1 MKKDLIIA
9 INHLCAE
16 RRLPKDMVYEAVESA
31 LVSAYRRNYG
41 LSHNV
46 EAKVDRDTGDFHIL
60 AVKEVVESVS
70 DPFTEISLED
80 ARKIDPD
87 AEIGGEVRV
96 DVTPQGFGR
105 IAAQTAKQVIL
116 QRLREAEREVAYN
129 TYSDK
134 EGELVSGIVQAMG
147 RQGRD
152 VTVALDEHTEGILPE
167 REQIPGE
174 RYRRG
179 AVVKCYVLSVEKNS
193 RGPQIYLSRAHP
205 GMLRR
210 LLEQEVPEI
219 FQGIVEIKGIAREP
233 GSRSK
238 VAVYTRQPG
247 VDPVGACV
255 GMRGVRI
262 HSIVSELNGEKIDVI
277 EWSPDTRRFI
287 ANALG
292 PAAVINVLLDETGGE
307 KTAIV
312 IVPDK
317 QYSLAIGRDGQN
329 ARLAAKLTGW
339 RIDIKSQSEA
349 VSEKI
354 VEKFEERQRIAK
366 LAKEED
372 IISVAKKILE
382 GEVPLTK
389 EEKEEIPE
397 EAIARAEEAL
407 LEEMKEEL
415 PEVEEEPTV
424 ESAGESP
431 EEAVEEPRGEEIE
444 TAVALDEWEIDLE
457 VVPEVVEED
466 EEPEEEE
473 KPKKKRKHK
482 KKARSEFPGAGHR
495 PKRKRSRGWDEED
508 DF

>member
-41 LSHNV
+41 LNHNV
-46 EAKVDRDTGDFHIL
+46 EARVDRNTGDFYVL
-60 AVKEVVESVS
+60 AIKEVVENVN

-87 AEIGGEVRV
+87 AQIGGEVRV
-96 DVTPQGFGR
+96 DVTPHGFGR

-134 EGELVSGIVQAMG
+134 EGELVSGIVQTMS

-179 AVVKCYVLSVEKNS
+179 AVMKCYVLSVEKNS
-193 RGPQIYLSRAHP
+193 RGPLIYLSRAHP

-277 EWSPDTRRFI
+277 EWSPDMRRFI

-292 PAAVINVLLDETGGE
+292 PAVVINVLLDETGGE

-312 IVPDK
+312 IVPDN

-339 RIDIKSQSEA
+339 RIDIKKQSEA
-349 VSEKI
+349 VAERI
-354 VEKFEERQRIAK
+354 VEKFEERQRIAR

-382 GEVPLTK
+382 GEVPITR
-389 EEKEEIPE
+389 EKEEVPE
-397 EAIARAEEAL
+397 EAIAEAEEAL
-407 LEEMKEEL
+407 IEEMKEEL
-415 PEVEEEPTV
+415 PEMEGSMVEPE
-424 ESAGESP
+424 GESP
-431 EEAVEEPRGEEIE
+431 EEAEEPGAEKIE
-444 TAVALDEWEIDLE
+444 TAVELDEWEIDLE

-482 KKARSEFPGAGHR
+482 KKARSEFPVSSHR
-495 PKRKRSRGWDEED
+495 TKRKRGRGWDEED
-508 DF
+508 EF

>member
-41 LSHNV
+41 TSHGNV
-46 EAKVDRDTGDFHIL
+46 EAKVDRNTGDFCIL
-60 AVKEVVESVS
+60 AVKEVVENVT

-116 QRLREAEREVAYN
+116 QRLREAEREVAYS

-134 EGELVSGIVQAMG
+134 EGELVSGVVQAMS

-179 AVVKCYVLSVEKNS
+179 SMVRCYVLSVERNS
-193 RGPQIYLSRAHP
+193 RGPLIYLSRAHP

-262 HSIVSELNGEKIDVI
+262 HSIVSELNGEKIDVV
-277 EWSPDTRRFI
+277 EWSPDMRRFI
-287 ANALG
+287 ANSLS
-292 PAAVINVLLDETGGE
+292 PAVVINVLLDETGGE

-312 IVPDK
+312 IVPDT

-339 RIDIKSQSEA
+339 RIDIKKQSEA
-349 VSEKI
+349 VAERI
-354 VEKFEERQRIAK
+354 VERFEERQRIAK

-382 GEVPLTK
+382 GEVPVTMEKK
-389 EEKEEIPE
+389 EEEPE
-397 EAIARAEEAL
+397 EAIAKAEQALIEEMEEVLPEETKEEPVEQSIEASTIETPEIEEAEPAAVL
-407 LEEMKEEL
+407 DEWDIEL
-415 PEVEEEPTV
+415 DVVPEIVEEE
-424 ESAGESP
+424 
-431 EEAVEEPRGEEIE
+431 
-444 TAVALDEWEIDLE
+444 
-457 VVPEVVEED
+457 
-466 EEPEEEE
+466 EEPEAEE
-473 KPKKKRKHK
+473 KPKKKRKHR
-482 KKARSEFPGAGHR
+482 KKARSEFPPSSSHR
-495 PKRKRSRGWDEED
+495 TKRKRSRGWDEED